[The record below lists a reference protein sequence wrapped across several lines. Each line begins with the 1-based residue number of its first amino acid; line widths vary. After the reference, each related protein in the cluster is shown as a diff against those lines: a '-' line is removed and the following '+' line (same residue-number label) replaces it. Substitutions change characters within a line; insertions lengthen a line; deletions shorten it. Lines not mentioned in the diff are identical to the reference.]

1 MAKFKDL
8 KHLHESHSVNDDFRG
23 LDNSGICKSV
33 DKKRLYNAVSSL
45 EDKTFEVNFA
55 FGKKLLFPGALKP
68 FKVDK
73 LGKIPIPVSLK
84 VKLYYNYWRV
94 SMKIYPQFK
103 LTGFSKA

>member
-45 EDKTFEVNFA
+45 EDKTFEVNF
-55 FGKKLLFPGALKP
+55 GKVVSILKR
-68 FKVDK
+68 
-73 LGKIPIPVSLK
+73 KIT
-84 VKLYYNYWRV
+84 
-94 SMKIYPQFK
+94 IYFE
-103 LTGFSKA
+103 FSFDIKK

>member
-45 EDKTFEVNFA
+45 EDKTFEVNF
-55 FGKKLLFPGALKP
+55 
-68 FKVDK
+68 
-73 LGKIPIPVSLK
+73 
-84 VKLYYNYWRV
+84 
-94 SMKIYPQFK
+94 
-103 LTGFSKA
+103 